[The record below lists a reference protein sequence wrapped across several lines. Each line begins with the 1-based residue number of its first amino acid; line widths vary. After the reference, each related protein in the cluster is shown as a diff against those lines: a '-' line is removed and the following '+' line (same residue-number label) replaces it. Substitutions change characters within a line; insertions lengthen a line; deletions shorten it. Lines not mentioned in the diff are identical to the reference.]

1 MQSFA
6 TAGTEGIL
14 ETFLKMIKQE
24 GLFRPIRGMSAV
36 VVGAGP
42 SHALYFSSYEFLKNT
57 LTQYTTS
64 EKYHTLVWGKSVCSL
79 FIFSFIIIKSQISY
93 ITLIFNH

>member
-6 TAGTEGIL
+6 TPGTEGIWQ
-14 ETFLKMIKQE
+14 TFLKMIKQE

-57 LTQYTTS
+57 FTQYTKS
-64 EKYHTLVWGKSVCSL
+64 EKYHSLVWGK
-79 FIFSFIIIKSQISY
+79 
-93 ITLIFNH
+93 